1 MCAVL
6 QRAHRHGCGGRY
18 ALVQLGV
25 ARSRDL
31 CVTHALHGTH
41 LLIQTPRTKLCR
53 KQPAATTFAL
63 AYTYRLTAAQVLQ
76 QVLPTPALWAQK
88 CRHRQ
93 MLHRNG
99 LQQRQLTTLRMHAQ
113 AQPSSSSRSMSVHR
127 EFYASQR
134 NVRGCV
140 WNITNRGPQR
150 AAPTRSLRIHTGQM
164 QRESGSLLGRNAAH
178 LQIEDAQQ
186 RPCSGAKEQR

>member
-41 LLIQTPRTKLCR
+41 PLIQTPRTKLCW
-53 KQPAATTFAL
+53 KQPAATSFAL
-63 AYTYRLTAAQVLQ
+63 AYTCRLAAAQVLQ

-93 MLHRNG
+93 MLYITR

-113 AQPSSSSRSMSVHR
+113 AQPSSSS
-127 EFYASQR
+127 
-134 NVRGCV
+134 
-140 WNITNRGPQR
+140 
-150 AAPTRSLRIHTGQM
+150 
-164 QRESGSLLGRNAAH
+164 
-178 LQIEDAQQ
+178 
-186 RPCSGAKEQR
+186 K